1 MHDYIPDRAW
11 AEHVHLDKVKVL
23 QAALS
28 NFKRSVAEQQLHG
41 RDVLNF
47 RHDKY
52 EYMRQQY
59 NVPENTCTPKELYS
73 KMSDGSQLYLHRC
86 VPLSRFYSMLIE
98 DTPGYVPNPVEPIRP
113 TATIK
118 LREPAVRRPHRQDH
132 RPLKRAPMA
141 QSSSSRP
148 LNDGNEN
155 RNDHKLS
162 KEQRE
167 SIAELNRKIGLIKQ
181 NQAPDAFTI
190 ERQRVLTKAETN
202 RLTQMPTP
210 RWLERVRPPWD
221 SEKDE
226 VIQCYNEM
234 MMEDF
239 KQRIREIRARTVDAK
254 LATAKGGPGGQG
266 RR

>member
-1 MHDYIPDRAW
+1 
-11 AEHVHLDKVKVL
+11 
-23 QAALS
+23 
-28 NFKRSVAEQQLHG
+28 
-41 RDVLNF
+41 
-47 RHDKY
+47 
-52 EYMRQQY
+52 MRQQY
-59 NVPENTCTPKELYS
+59 HVPENACTPKELYS
-73 KMSDGSQLYLHRC
+73 KMADGSQLYLHRC

-148 LNDGNEN
+148 LNNTPVAQSSSSRPLNDSNEN
-155 RNDHKLS
+155 RNDHRLS
-162 KEQRE
+162 NEQRE
-167 SIAELNRKIGLIKQ
+167 SIAELNRKIGLIRQ

-190 ERQRVLTKAETN
+190 ERQRVLTRAETN
-202 RLTQMPTP
+202 RLTQRPTP
-210 RWLERVRPPWD
+210 RWLDRVRPPWD
-221 SEKDE
+221 SEKDD

-234 MMEDF
+234 MVEDF